1 MTNAGSARVTFEQ
14 DVVFGSGGGRDLKL
28 DIYVPPEGTANRAGV
43 LLIHGGGWSGG
54 DRTQLRGFGIL
65 LGRVGYTCVSTE
77 YRLSGEAK
85 WPAQIHDVKAALRW
99 MRANSARLGID
110 PEKIA
115 VSGNSAGGHL
125 SLMVAA
131 TANKP
136 EFEGN
141 GGTPG
146 VSTDVAAS
154 VAIYPPTSMMR
165 RRDEQGVAGAV
176 GALMGPEAGDADY
189 KGANP
194 LTYAGAGFPPTM
206 LLHGNK
212 DMTVPVSDSFKMYE
226 ALTAA
231 GATAEMHIFAGQP
244 HAFDAAPDY
253 GRECASLIDLFLKR
267 HVLGIVPVGAREAV
281 AASGGGRTP

>member
-1 MTNAGSARVTFEQ
+1 MTNAGSGRVTFDQ
-14 DVVFGSGGGRDLKL
+14 DVVFGTGGEREVKL
-28 DIYVPPEGTANRAGV
+28 DIYVPPEGTSNRGGV

-65 LGRVGYTCVSTE
+65 LGRVGYTCVSTQ

-136 EFEGN
+136 EFEGD
-141 GGTPG
+141 GGMPG
-146 VSTDVAAS
+146 VSTGVAAC
-154 VAIYPPTSMMR
+154 VAIYPPTELVHMGGEAR
-165 RRDEQGVAGAV
+165 GAV
-176 GALMGPEAGDADY
+176 SALMGPQATDLD
-189 KGANP
+189 
-194 LTYAGAGFPPTM
+194 YAGASPLSYARADFPPTM
-206 LLHGNK
+206 FLHGNK
-212 DMTVPVSDSFKMYE
+212 DATVPVSASQRMYE

-253 GRECASLIDLFLKR
+253 GRQCASLIDLFLKR
-267 HVLGIVPVGAREAV
+267 HMLGIAPAGAREAV
-281 AASGGGRTP
+281 AASGGGGA